1 VLFPLIDAV
10 HLLQINIIQYLDD
23 YIKQTKISKF
33 FEVFSLKKNAWFE
46 NFSPKLENMS
56 DCVSAEILSNETVR
70 SQMYKYNPKIFQKFQ
85 NNYFII
91 AFYFFVV
98 SDCSER
104 VFSN

>member
-1 VLFPLIDAV
+1 
-10 HLLQINIIQYLDD
+10 
-23 YIKQTKISKF
+23 
-33 FEVFSLKKNAWFE
+33 
-46 NFSPKLENMS
+46 MS